1 MKQSLPEIS
10 LEGVMGWLRENL
22 LLVLTF
28 SGVIMGFGLGIG
40 LRPFNLDDSTID
52 LLAYPGEL
60 FMRLLKLMILP
71 LIIASL
77 VTGAASLNAKMN
89 GMIAM
94 RTIAFF
100 TFTSLLAAS
109 IGLVLVIIV
118 HPGSPEIKAV
128 VGSGNQAERK
138 IDIMDNFLDL
148 GRSLVPDNLFQ
159 ATFQTAGTK
168 YEEGLD
174 AATNTTKYTKVL
186 AYRGGTN
193 TLGIIFFCLTFGT
206 VLGSIGRK
214 AESVIT
220 FFKVIDEVI
229 MKMVNGI
236 MWISPIG
243 ISSVICAKILG
254 VANLS
259 SVMSQLG
266 LFILTACSGIFIYQF
281 VIYQAIYFFFIRK
294 NPFKFWWGLFQAWM
308 TAFATAST
316 AAALPITFRC
326 MEDKN
331 KVDPRIS
338 KFVLPIGATVNMDGT
353 ALFVTV
359 ASIFIAQMNDIPLNA
374 GSYATVVLT
383 STAASIASASVP
395 SAALVL
401 MLIVLTAIEAPVAD
415 VSLLWAIDWFV
426 DRCRTTNNMMGDCYC
441 AAVVEALSRKE
452 LDAMDQL
459 NEKLRLEEEE
469 KLTGPLTSLA
479 SLGMHKSPSTSSNG
493 SRVAVPEEVIV
504 VENSTDEEDE
514 ETKALNPLPIV

>member
-1 MKQSLPEIS
+1 
-10 LEGVMGWLRENL
+10 
-22 LLVLTF
+22 
-28 SGVIMGFGLGIG
+28 
-40 LRPFNLDDSTID
+40 
-52 LLAYPGEL
+52 
-60 FMRLLKLMILP
+60 MILCH
-71 LIIASL
+71 L
-77 VTGAASLNAKMN
+77 
-89 GMIAM
+89 
-94 RTIAFF
+94 R
-100 TFTSLLAAS
+100 
-109 IGLVLVIIV
+109 
-118 HPGSPEIKAV
+118 
-128 VGSGNQAERK
+128 
-138 IDIMDNFLDL
+138 
-148 GRSLVPDNLFQ
+148 
-159 ATFQTAGTK
+159 
-168 YEEGLD
+168 
-174 AATNTTKYTKVL
+174 
-186 AYRGGTN
+186 
-193 TLGIIFFCLTFGT
+193 
-206 VLGSIGRK
+206 
-214 AESVIT
+214 
-220 FFKVIDEVI
+220 
-229 MKMVNGI
+229 
-236 MWISPIG
+236 
-243 ISSVICAKILG
+243 
-254 VANLS
+254 
-259 SVMSQLG
+259 
-266 LFILTACSGIFIYQF
+266 
-281 VIYQAIYFFFIRK
+281 
-294 NPFKFWWGLFQAWM
+294 
-308 TAFATAST
+308 

-459 NEKLRLEEEE
+459 NEKLRMEEEE
-469 KLTGPLTSLA
+469 KMMGPT
-479 SLGMHKSPSTSSNG
+479 LGMHKSPSTSSNG